1 MKDIKRILDLN
12 LALYEKYGIPVA
24 RLEEFVFGFKWAM
37 AIDDNKKISFALR
50 IGKEKPV
57 KEYEPIIR
65 NLIGKPLDECI
76 KEILLMEDETL
87 RTLLVVLSSLM
98 SKPLNSVEFLADR
111 GIERTPGLNFRYD
124 VSGMKVGLVGYGV
137 YIKFFLNKCKEFHA
151 FDLSPQDKVLSYRI
165 SKDNTE
171 VYPKDIY
178 FHLGED
184 ALKHKDILES
194 LDIIIMSGSTLVNES
209 YLDILHACKNATIKG
224 IYGPSSELSPDY
236 LFECGYNYIF
246 SMDAKDSAEY
256 LKCSFAPIPDFSTFE
271 LMNLY
276 ELKK

>member
-1 MKDIKRILDLN
+1 MKDIKRILNLN

-256 LKCSFAPIPDFSTFE
+256 LK
-271 LMNLY
+271 
-276 ELKK
+276 